1 MFDALFAAV
10 AEAVFN
16 LLLQERGLTERVRA
30 VLRIDPERR
39 GFQIALARACSDF
52 TQQHPAWAA
61 ALFDQ
66 HFLTQPEVVELLS
79 RLLARRGRPDPARMA
94 ALWAAQLHR
103 ADPASRAEAAT
114 VAADF
119 LRLLETELDARPE
132 LRALSESR
140 DSAAVKDN
148 TDTIAAEITALR
160 RDLPG
165 GEACYRLASALAR
178 ARRCNRFADLA
189 ALGGDE
195 SFLTATHPPVGDP
208 PAQRETW
215 TTLERLRRA
224 AQEAHTVQ
232 TSVSRMVRSQ
242 ALNRA
247 LAAVNEILTGIE
259 QIPRAEREPVR
270 AIAAA
275 WRDLLL
281 NTAAEVGQAAPTKP
295 VRNPYSI
302 GDPVIGKGLVGRD
315 DVLRRL
321 EELWYGSASP
331 PSVVIFGHRRMGKT
345 SILRNLDGRLG
356 SRVHVAYVNLL
367 LPGSLRNGAVD
378 LFVKLADSIA
388 DTLRHKQAPAPP
400 IDDAAFERRPE
411 LAFERYL
418 KQVGATLNEQ
428 RLIIAL
434 DEFERLEEWITNG
447 RLPTDILKTLRSSI
461 QMDERI
467 AFAFAGLHTLEEMRS
482 DYFQPFFAGVIPVK
496 VSFLSRGAVDQALAN
511 PPDPEFALD
520 YEREA
525 LDHIWELTGGQ
536 PYLVQLIGHRLVSRF
551 NTLSFEQGKAQE
563 PRFRRADVEAVIT
576 TDFYD
581 QARSYFTGV
590 WGQAQHG
597 APEQQT
603 MLRCLA
609 PHPDGLPRAR
619 LCAISGLPERTV
631 DQALQTL
638 CRHDVV
644 HELDGQWRYTVEL
657 FRRWVEQGRG
667 GDLPLKGE
675 FLGRDE

>member
-1 MFDALFAAV
+1 MSEPVPRLDLAPRLKRR
-10 AEAVFN
+10 
-16 LLLQERGLTERVRA
+16 LQPWNPL
-30 VLRIDPERR
+30 DY
-39 GFQIALARACSDF
+39 
-52 TQQHPAWAA
+52 
-61 ALFDQ
+61 
-66 HFLTQPEVVELLS
+66 
-79 RLLARRGRPDPARMA
+79 
-94 ALWAAQLHR
+94 
-103 ADPASRAEAAT
+103 
-114 VAADF
+114 
-119 LRLLETELDARPE
+119 LRLLYWVFFFPQALRWFDWDLVRFGAVPLR
-132 LRALSESR
+132 RALWR
-140 DSAAVKDN
+140 DAIDGFLFLPFKQRWMDRFPLTPVLDTSARAACAGFWFLSQNDAAQAAQAFAVV
-148 TDTIAAEITALR
+148 
-160 RDLPG
+160 RDLAG
-165 GEACYRLASALAR
+165 GEACYRLASTLALAQQ
-178 ARRCNRFADLA
+178 CHRFDDLA

-195 SFLTATHPPVGDP
+195 SFLTATQPLVGDP
-208 PAQRETW
+208 LAQRASW
-215 TTLERLRRA
+215 PVLARLRRA

-232 TSVSRMVRSQ
+232 MSVSRVVRSQ

-247 LAAVNEILTGIE
+247 LAEVNEVLTGIE
-259 QIPRAEREPVR
+259 QIPRAERELVR
-270 AIAAA
+270 AIATT

-281 NTAAEVGQAAPTKP
+281 NTTAEVGQATPTQP
-295 VRNPYSI
+295 VRNPYII
-302 GDPVIGKGLVGRD
+302 GDPVPGNRLVGRD

-321 EELWYGSASP
+321 EELWYGSANP

-367 LPGSLRNGAVD
+367 LLGDLRNGAAD

-388 DTLRHKQAPAPP
+388 DTLQHKQLPAPP
-400 IDDAAFERRPE
+400 IDDAAFEQRPE

-418 KQVGATLNEQ
+418 KQVSAILNEQ

-434 DEFERLEEWITNG
+434 DEFEQLEEWIANG
-447 RLPTDILKTLRSSI
+447 RLPTDILGVLRGYI

-467 AFAFAGLHTLEEMRS
+467 AFAFAGLHTLEEMS
-482 DYFQPFFAGVIPVK
+482 GDYFQPFFASVIPVK
-496 VSFLSRGAVDQALAN
+496 VSFLSRGAVDQVLAN

-576 TDFYD
+576 TDFYH
-581 QARSYFTGV
+581 QARYYFTGV

-603 MLRCLA
+603 ILRCLA
-609 PHPDGLPRAR
+609 PHPDGLPFAR
-619 LCAISGLPERTV
+619 LCEISGLPERTV

-644 HELDGQWRYTVEL
+644 HNHDGQWRYTVEL
-657 FRRWVEQGRG
+657 FRRWVEMG
-667 GDLPLKGE
+667 GG
-675 FLGRDE
+675 G